1 MLLGVLV
8 DYGGEGSDAGNDSDD
23 EEEDLPADEV
33 GADFMDDAK
42 KHGATGLVAGEEY
55 VKRRYVFGIK
65 GIPRKETNW
74 LEVSCD
80 FPSMSL
86 TSLAHLFRILPDWFL
101 RNAGT
106 KGGKSSKADIPI
118 ESSGEL
124 YSHVFGTTATPFERL
139 VVDRKIMG
147 PCWLNITA
155 PKINKGEA
163 VHSVSQN
170 STLCDLAHSIHWRS

>member
-86 TSLAHLFRILPDWFL
+86 TSLAHLFREEVDSKL
-101 RNAGT
+101 RGLSE
-106 KGGKSSKADIPI
+106 GGRSKPMLLRACCSSLR
-118 ESSGEL
+118 ESS
-124 YSHVFGTTATPFERL
+124 S
-139 VVDRKIMG
+139 
-147 PCWLNITA
+147 C
-155 PKINKGEA
+155 
-163 VHSVSQN
+163 
-170 STLCDLAHSIHWRS
+170 